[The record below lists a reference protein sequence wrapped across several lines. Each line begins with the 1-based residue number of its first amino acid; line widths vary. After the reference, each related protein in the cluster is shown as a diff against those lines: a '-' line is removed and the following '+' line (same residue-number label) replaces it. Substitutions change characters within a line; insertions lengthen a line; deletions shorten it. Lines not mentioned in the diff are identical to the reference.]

1 MVLSPIWNFVINL
14 SKIIDTDFVQTC
26 LILFSVVE
34 SMNEE
39 L

>member
-1 MVLSPIWNFVINL
+1 MVPSPILNYVINL
-14 SKIIDTDFVQTC
+14 SKIIDTDFIYIC